1 MKRKRKARQSQQTLT
16 PEQQAAA
23 KTAAD
28 HFDEAC
34 IQAHLSTEP
43 VDEETAEAYLR
54 QAYERAGQA
63 APQQIHWLAG
73 PCQLV
78 AVLASKRSWL
88 RIDDTVRECISP
100 SVWDS
105 LRDNTEISCIE
116 TGAPVLDSVD
126 YRVTR
131 MQIYAQILAHTHGL
145 NHRVWEAVRERVGER
160 IWQAVA
166 DEVRWPLSPWIR
178 DSIWGNDDYAI
189 WHSIRAYDEAPSL
202 SLAKYFSS
210 PIAPNEASALA
221 HFNQMVSGYWFG
233 KDVAL
238 VVRKPRLLAFDDDG
252 RLHSATNR
260 CVEYP
265 DGWGFFAWHGVPV
278 SERVILDPDSLT
290 REDFL
295 GERNIEARR
304 IIQERMGAER
314 FVWELAATYIDG
326 GSQGVLYEVKLP
338 DDPDRVAR
346 YVQVLDPSTGREY
359 FLRVPP
365 SVNTVDEAVAWTF
378 GRTTDEYHPAQET

>member
-1 MKRKRKARQSQQTLT
+1 MTRKRKARQSQQTLT

-23 KTAAD
+23 KTTAD
-28 HFDEAC
+28 RFDEAC

-43 VDEETAEAYLR
+43 VDEPMAEAYLR

-63 APQQIHWLAG
+63 APQQIHWLDG

-88 RIDDTVRECISP
+88 RIADTVRESISP

-105 LRDNTEISCIE
+105 LRDNTEIGSIE
-116 TGAPVLDSVD
+116 TGAPVLESVD

-131 MQIYAQILAHTHGL
+131 MQIYAQILKHTHGL

-166 DEVRWPLSPWIR
+166 DEVNWPLSPRIR
-178 DSIWGNDDYAI
+178 DRGWGNDDHAI

-202 SLAKYFSS
+202 ALTQYLGW
-210 PIAPNEASALA
+210 PIALEQSHPLA
-221 HFNQMVSGYWFG
+221 HFNFMASGYWLG

-238 VVRKPRLLAFDDDG
+238 VVRKPRLLAFDDAG
-252 RLHSATNR
+252 RLHSATGR
-260 CVEYP
+260 SVEYR
-265 DGWGFFAWHGVPV
+265 DGWGFFAWRGVPV
-278 SERVILDPDSLT
+278 SEQVILEPDTLT

-295 GERNIEARR
+295 SERNVEARR

-326 GSQGVLYEVKLP
+326 GLQGVLYEVALP

-346 YVQVLDPSTGREY
+346 YVQVADPSTGREY

-365 SVNTVDEAVAWTF
+365 SIQTAAEAAAWTF
-378 GRTTDEYHPAQET
+378 SLTAAEYRPTRET

>member
-1 MKRKRKARQSQQTLT
+1 MKRKRKARQQQPALT

-23 KTAAD
+23 RVAAD
-28 HFDEAC
+28 RFDEEC

-43 VDEETAEAYLR
+43 VDEQTAEACLR

-63 APQQIHWLAG
+63 APQQIHWLDG

-88 RIDDTVRECISP
+88 RIEDSVRESISP
-100 SVWDS
+100 SVWES
-105 LRDNTEISCIE
+105 LRDNTEIGSLE
-116 TGAPVLDSVD
+116 TGAPVLNSVD

-131 MQIYAQILAHTHGL
+131 MRIHAQILKHTHGL

-166 DEVRWPLSPWIR
+166 DEVNWPLSPWIR
-178 DSIWGNDDYAI
+178 NSSWGNDDYAI

-202 SLAKYFSS
+202 SLAPYLGS
-210 PIAPNEASALA
+210 PIALEKGLPLA
-221 HFNQMVSGYWFG
+221 HFNQMVSGYWC
-233 KDVAL
+233 
-238 VVRKPRLLAFDDDG
+238 
-252 RLHSATNR
+252 ATGR
-260 CVEYP
+260 CVEYR

-278 SERVILDPDSLT
+278 AERVILEPDALT

-295 GERNIEARR
+295 GERNLEARR
-304 IIQERMGAER
+304 VIQERMGAER

-326 GSQGVLYEVKLP
+326 AAQGVLYEVQLP
-338 DDPDRVAR
+338 DDAEEVAR
-346 YVQVLDPSTGREY
+346 YVQVADPSTGREY

-365 SVNTVDEAVAWTF
+365 SIQSAAEAVAWTF
-378 GRTTDEYHPAQET
+378 GRTTTEYHPAQES